1 MKPKFIN
8 LKYRNHNKMTNFN
21 EAATET
27 IAKVEAA
34 PFMTYNPAGS
44 MWSAPTNGEMAPA
57 ATDNHSEVEA
67 APTKES
73 VMAEAPEETTSEMLT
88 GQEELAPASETTT
101 SEEESAPAEE
111 VQPEQSDAE
120 PEAAEGETPKK
131 GKKKAS
137 RKKESKPK
145 AEIPPYEIFTRVKM
159 KAALSPFYEMGSEKP
174 GDSFLNGAVAFY
186 GPARTMTLDELRAQI
201 GNPDKASKKLEGWH
215 AMHYCLACLAG
226 EELMQYVQKA
236 LETYSSSD
244 WVELNKPA
252 RGSVGLLHALAMNA
266 DHESALKAFKEMND
280 MGCMPWSCTG
290 GIQGLLPTH
299 VAVINGAYKLEKA
312 MAPLCSGADGKEYLT
327 CFPVS
332 SQVLK
337 QLLTDDSGIT
347 LRILQSRSTK
357 EAQECSRD
365 LRRKGLSGMWDAEIR
380 EGKHLQKALT
390 KMTFR
395 TDTVLKEAT
404 RESRL
409 SSQWLNG
416 LLSAM
421 KPVAFTWTSLHCEVM
436 DPECKREHLEA
447 NAERNRTLLG
457 CKDAHGRSPLFYALA
472 CGSEDAI
479 RWCLDNC
486 TEEERQE
493 SDAHQRSLLTAL
505 SMNPNC
511 EQMLSLVERIISE
524 ESIRED
530 IFGISPVIYAM
541 LCGKNELAKRIY
553 ELTNEQYLASASRQ
567 KAMGK
572 KFKRAAVSL
581 ENKKMQAYLDTN
593 EATSCRQE
601 WADYGCFY

>member
-1 MKPKFIN
+1 MSNFENNETMSSATYSIAN
-8 LKYRNHNKMTNFN
+8 VANTVEFSTNSGN
-21 EAATET
+21 QET
-27 IAKVEAA
+27 STREISFHDFGDCY
-34 PFMTYNPAGS
+34 PWNQFLDPNYLRGY
-44 MWSAPTNGEMAPA
+44 
-57 ATDNHSEVEA
+57 
-67 APTKES
+67 
-73 VMAEAPEETTSEMLT
+73 TSE
-88 GQEELAPASETTT
+88 T
-101 SEEESAPAEE
+101 SEEVTPSEASPEEAPAVTVQAEDETTPTEE
-111 VQPEQSDAE
+111 VQPDLANAEQAE
-120 PEAAEGETPKK
+120 EEVAPKK
-131 GKKKAS
+131 KIKKK
-137 RKKESKPK
+137 EPK
-145 AEIPPYEIFTRVKM
+145 TELPPYEIFTQEKL
-159 KAALSPFYEMGSEKP
+159 KAALRPIYEMGSVQP
-174 GDSFLNGAVAFY
+174 NDTFLSGAVAFY
-186 GPARTMTLDELRAQI
+186 APASIMTLDELKAQI
-201 GNPDKASKKLEGWH
+201 GCPDKASKKLEGWH

-266 DHESALKAFKEMND
+266 DHESALKAFNELKAT
-280 MGCMPWSCTG
+280 GCMTWSNTG
-290 GIQGLLPTH
+290 GLLGLLPTH
-299 VAVINGAYKLEKA
+299 MAVINGANKLAEA
-312 MAPLCSGADGKEYLT
+312 MTPICSGADGTELLT

-332 SQVLK
+332 SQILK
-337 QLLTDDSGIT
+337 QILTDGSDIT
-347 LRILQSRSTK
+347 VRMLQRRSTT

-365 LRRKGLSGMWDAEIR
+365 LRRKGLEGVWDTEIR
-380 EGKHLQKALT
+380 AGKYLQKALT

-404 RESRL
+404 KGRRL

-436 DPECKREHLEA
+436 DPECKREYLEA
-447 NAERNRTLLG
+447 NAERNRTLLR

-493 SDAHQRSLLTAL
+493 SDAHQRSLLAAL
-505 SMNPNC
+505 AMNPKC

-530 IFGISPVIYAM
+530 IFGISPVVYAM

-553 ELTNEQYLASASRQ
+553 ELTNEQYLAIASRQ
-567 KAMGK
+567 KDMGK

-581 ENKKMQAYLDTN
+581 KNKEMQAYLDTN

-601 WADYGCFY
+601 WADHGCFY

>member
-1 MKPKFIN
+1 MNKFEENNAIAN
-8 LKYRNHNKMTNFN
+8 
-21 EAATET
+21 AET

-44 MWSAPTNGEMAPA
+44 MWSVPTNGEMAPT

-88 GQEELAPASETTT
+88 GQEELAPATETTT
-101 SEEESAPAEE
+101 SEEETAPAEE

-145 AEIPPYEIFTRVKM
+145 AEIPPYEIFTREKM

-201 GNPDKASKKLEGWH
+201 GSPDKASKKLEGWH
-215 AMHYCLACLAG
+215 AMHYCLACLTG

-236 LETYSSSD
+236 KDTYSNSD
-244 WVELNKPA
+244 WEALNKPA
-252 RGSVGLLHALAMNA
+252 RGSVGLLHALAMNV
-266 DHESALKAFKEMND
+266 DHESALNAFNELND
-280 MGCMPWSCTG
+280 LGYMTWSNTG
-290 GIQGLLPTH
+290 GLLGLLPTH
-299 VAVINGAYKLEKA
+299 VAVINGAYTLAEA
-312 MAPLCSGADGKEYLT
+312 MAPLCTGANGTELLT

-332 SQVLK
+332 SQILK
-337 QLLTDDSGIT
+337 QILKDGSDIT
-347 LRILQSRSTK
+347 IRMLQLRSTK

-365 LRRKGLSGMWDAEIR
+365 LRRKGLNAVWNEEIR
-380 EGKHLQKALT
+380 EGKHLQQALT

-404 RESRL
+404 KESRL

-416 LLSAM
+416 LLSTM

-436 DPECKREHLEA
+436 DAMCKREHLEA

-479 RWCLDNC
+479 RWCLDNAIAN
-486 TEEERQE
+486 EVQE
-493 SDAHQRSLLTAL
+493 CDAHQRSLLAAL
-505 SMNPNC
+505 AMNPNC

-530 IFGISPVIYAM
+530 IFGISPVVYAM

-553 ELTNEQYLASASRQ
+553 ELTNERYLVSASRQ

-572 KFKRAAVSL
+572 LFKRAAASL
-581 ENKKMQAYLDTN
+581 KNKEMQEYLTEN